1 MPFSDDPRKMIA
13 YETRGTFRS
22 FENALITVLAG
33 IDVPVAYF
41 HILRL
46 PISDDGEIQKTISEM
61 AFLTPSV
68 TSQLIQKMVS
78 DGLLERLAD
87 PNDGRIKK
95 VFLTSKGK
103 ELKKI
108 IMSKAL
114 EIPLR
119 ACEGIAEQDVVTAI
133 SVMQHMRKNL
143 EQSDD

>member
-22 FENALITVLAG
+22 FENALITVLAD

-68 TSQLIQKMVS
+68 TSQLLQKMVA

-95 VFLTSKGK
+95 VFLTRKGK
-103 ELKKI
+103 ELKSR
-108 IMSKAL
+108 IMTKAL
-114 EIPLR
+114 EIPTE
-119 ACEGIAEQDVVTAI
+119 ACENISEEDVVTAI
-133 SVMQHMRKNL
+133 SVMRRMRQNL
-143 EQSDD
+143 EQDNN